1 MINSID
7 DEVEKEIERCLD
19 LDTPKSFFLFAGAG
33 SGKTRSLVNALNYIK
48 NNYKEIFLSQGKY
61 VGVITYTNAARDEI
75 IHRTNEDPIFH
86 IATIHGFCWTVI
98 QGFNEDIRAFLKEDL
113 RFRIKELN
121 EEINSARNKNT
132 KTYKDKT
139 HRLEKAEKRL
149 VELDSIYEFTYNPNS
164 NTQYGKDSLNHS
176 EVINLTIHF
185 FKNKPIFQSIFV
197 QKYPFLLI
205 DESQDTHQELI
216 EALLELE
223 DNNKSH
229 FLIGLIG
236 DDMQRIYL
244 QGKHDLPLYIK
255 NIKKH
260 WATPQKKMNHRSQ
273 KRIIDLANNIRHESD
288 NIKQYPRYDKLGGHV
303 HLFIL
308 KNTADNSLENEVKI
322 CSKMAEITQDT
333 LWNQEDKV
341 KKLYL
346 EHRMA
351 AIQQGFIELYD
362 TFYADDK
369 YKSLILEGSI
379 SELSFF
385 SKLIT
390 PLMEAL
396 SQNDNFKVMEI
407 VRNSSTILKG
417 IESSLTLT
425 EVVTIETLSDL
436 KKSVQ
441 KLADLFCSD
450 RDFNFLD
457 VLTIL
462 EEEKIFTIPSKL
474 DEAFHVYQNIIKT
487 QKVEE
492 QEANTVWIQFLTV
505 PYQQLINYTKYINDE
520 TSYATHHGVKGL
532 EFDRVMVIMND
543 YAKKGRGGLS
553 ASYEKLFGVVSE
565 SETDLKNQKEGKPT
579 DLDRTR
585 RLFYVTSTRAKES
598 LALVIYTDSP
608 DKVES
613 KMLAK
618 QWFVEDE
625 ITRL

>member
-1 MINSID
+1 MNNNLD
-7 DEVEKEIERCLD
+7 DGVEREIELCLN

-48 NNYKEIFLSQGKY
+48 NNYKNIFLSQGKY
-61 VGVITYTNAARDEI
+61 VGVITYTNAACDEI
-75 IHRTNEDPIFH
+75 THRTDEDPIFH

-98 QGFNEDIRAFLKEDL
+98 QGFNEDIRAFLKNNL
-113 RFRIKELN
+113 IIRIQELN
-121 EEINSARNKNT
+121 AKINGARNTNT
-132 KTYKDKT
+132 PTYKDI

-149 VELDSIYEFTYNPNS
+149 AELDSIYEFTYNPNS
-164 NTQYGKDSLNHS
+164 NTQFGKDSLSHT
-176 EVINLTIHF
+176 EVIGLTAHF

-205 DESQDTHQELI
+205 DESQDTHKELI

-223 DNNKSH
+223 DNYQSH
-229 FLIGLIG
+229 FLLGLIG

-244 QGKHDLPLYIK
+244 QGKHDLPSY
-255 NIKKH
+255 IKKH
-260 WATPQKKMNHRSQ
+260 WATPQKKMNHRCQ
-273 KRIIDLANNIRHESD
+273 KRIIDLANNIRLESD
-288 NIKQYPRYDKLGGHV
+288 KIEQYPRDDKLGGHV

-308 KNTADNSLENEVKI
+308 KNTANNSLENEVKI
-322 CSKMAEITQDT
+322 GSKMAEITQDV
-333 LWNQEDKV
+333 LWNQGDKV

-351 AIQQGFIELYD
+351 AIQQDFIELYD
-362 TFYADDK
+362 IFYADEK

-396 SQNDNFKVMEI
+396 SRNDNFKVMELI
-407 VRNSSTILKG
+407 RNSSTILNG

-425 EVVTIETLSDL
+425 ETVTTETLSDI

-441 KLADLFCSD
+441 KLADLFSSNSD
-450 RDFNFLD
+450 FKFLD

-462 EEEKIFTIPSKL
+462 EEEKIFTIPPKL
-474 DEAFHVYQNIIKT
+474 DEAFQVYQNSVEMQT
-487 QKVEE
+487 QKTEE
-492 QEANTVWIQFLTV
+492 QEKETVWTQFLTV

-520 TSYATHHGVKGL
+520 TPYATHHGVKGL

-543 YAKKGRGGLS
+543 YAKRGRGGLS
-553 ASYEKLFGVVSE
+553 ASYEKLFGVVPE
-565 SETDLKNQKEGKPT
+565 SETDLKNQREGKPT
-579 DLDRTR
+579 DLQRTR

-598 LALVIYTDSP
+598 LALVTYTDSP
-608 DKVES
+608 QVIKDNMINK
-613 KMLAK
+613 K
-618 QWFVEDE
+618 WFTEDE
-625 ITRL
+625 ITIL